1 MEKQSTRKF
10 LKLFVALVALF
21 LLGSSALLLSS
32 CKEEHTHDWGEGT
45 VSVQPTCTA
54 QGLKTF
60 ECSCGAVRTEP
71 IQATG
76 HSWVKEGEPVAPTC
90 SMEGYTLYECSVCG
104 ETKQDDKVPT
114 VGHDFQLVEEDSI
127 DATCTK
133 DGVEVYECSFCGTI
147 YEKTI
152 PASGEHEYD
161 KDHPYLVVEANCI
174 AGGYIQYRC
183 TKCGEIWTDPTSYT
197 PIGTHNYQVVE
208 DESHPA
214 TCTESGLKVYECE
227 FCGDR
232 YTDSQYTADNPKLGH
247 DWIENTDADEKEFW
261 GIDTSKPFTVTTST
275 GEKITYANLAE
286 AKADGWTVSTEA
298 MCSTDG
304 TLSRECDRCGEIE
317 TVTIKAPGHKLDK
330 TTAEAK
336 GWFVCLPQNDLTDV
350 DGKKYA
356 YICANGD
363 HCDAKVTID
372 AEGTTAHYVAPVDHN
387 YTKED
392 GTEVEWT
399 NNTATCTTAGKE
411 QRDCV
416 ECGETDYR
424 DVAALGHD
432 ANTKQMDG
440 TTPVL
445 ICDEDPA
452 LDGEEAG
459 LNALANVLMQKCNND
474 PVKYAEEFQELKGA
488 YTKYFVTDAS
498 KHDRGPAYY
507 CFRCHTFIE
516 AMEHEYVYAALEEG
530 KFDESDY
537 QKDENGK
544 PVEAEI
550 TEAEFTCQYVKVCK
564 NCGTTDG
571 KGDHG
576 EATTATCRSGSY
588 CTLCGEQR
596 GGQLYHKYVNMSD
609 ILDDENEANT
619 KVEGTDYTYGELR
632 TAYEKVVATQAWMTP
647 DAGQCDKPGKDVA
660 VCVTCLLDAADGAE
674 FDWAPKAVET
684 EDEFDSAIKV
694 TDNQSVSAYTY
705 EYDAKHSYVVA
716 YYTTDAKAWTD
727 GYVNANQHA
736 GRILWQN
743 TNCLFGYKVA
753 YICEDCNK
761 VYSNVPTLDNTTTND
776 DESKNNKP
784 GEYGYTDSNG
794 FILVADGTKVGD
806 ATVDYDVKLTTMPS
820 VDTHKADKHA
830 VYVNDNYK
838 TNGYLAPNCVDA
850 AMIPYFCANCGQKI
864 VVEYGDETAP
874 IEKTTF
880 TEGMSIDTTN
890 FNGDKIVTKNT
901 VADTDKN
908 PDPENHK
915 VDVKFAC
922 GTHCKAVDEDGNYV
936 CSALVA
942 YANSMAEP
950 EGTATELAAGSIYTL
965 DASHATVVVTYNLN
979 FDVKYLDDY
988 TLYVAEVGS
997 DAIVADSTNFKIDW
1011 TKASIVS
1018 NTDKASK
1025 CGASA
1030 EDDNGGNY
1038 TLPTAAPIAS
1048 VAEAQKDTLKGTYL
1062 VLKAADGTIYPIS
1075 GDFYIYNESNQTGD
1089 TNAINKGVN
1098 KVQVEQ
1104 NDIFFVG
1111 FGTVGRPAGL
1121 PVVAGDA
1128 ASLEVAFDSNPI
1140 ETTGTAENPVYT
1152 LTVDMAADKVI
1163 TLGETQKLSELI
1175 DQTRKVSEEGV
1186 ETVDKIVVNM
1196 NGSKITQSAVGSFTS
1211 TVDVTF
1217 VGGELEFTVDRGVVI
1232 SGSGDSAKKTS
1243 EASCMLVVA
1252 PEEGAK
1258 LTLDGMTITTEN
1270 TSAILVQQPNNVD
1283 PEGSSGGEVVIKNS
1297 KIVSGG
1303 SYGVGTNATA
1313 AVAEQD
1319 ELKITIENTDISFT
1333 TAEGADPVPQNALF
1347 VNVPSTVKVSG
1358 STFSANYLPV
1368 LVRGGDV
1375 TIASTKITLTDGY
1388 VDEEVEEKEFTSVVG
1403 GEIAISTIKNWAY
1416 GVTLQQYRMA
1426 GLWQTGIGVSR
1437 AVITIGNNS
1446 TTSYQYKT
1454 NVTLDENVQLINET
1468 LDAANVADRMPT
1480 VVIASYFAE
1489 NTYKDEAGKVQV
1501 MVNVTAEEEV
1511 LGTPEYCSNWIAGT
1525 VKVNDKVVTK

>member
-21 LLGSSALLLSS
+21 LLGASALLLAA
-32 CKEEHTHDWGEGT
+32 CKEEPEEPPHVHSYDNGT
-45 VSVQPTCTA
+45 VTVEATCNTD
-54 QGLKTF
+54 GVMTF
-60 ECSCGAVRTEP
+60 TCSCGDKYTQP
-71 IQATG
+71 IPATG
-76 HSWVKEGEPVAPTC
+76 DHKYVVVQTYPASCESDA
-90 SMEGYTLYECSVCG
+90 YDLLECSVCG
-104 ETKQDDKVPT
+104 NQIQEVKEGTKTQHEYELITNDPEYT
-114 VGHDFQLVEEDSI
+114 HE
-127 DATCTK
+127 ATCTQAAIRTYK
-133 DGVEVYECSFCGTI
+133 CKYCSVNRT
-147 YEKTI
+147 Y
-152 PASGEHEYD
+152 
-161 KDHPYLVVEANCI
+161 
-174 AGGYIQYRC
+174 
-183 TKCGEIWTDPTSYT
+183 KCKYCSVK
-197 PIGTHNYQVVE
+197 YQ
-208 DESHPA
+208 D
-214 TCTESGLKVYECE
+214 L
-227 FCGDR
+227 
-232 YTDSQYTADNPKLGH
+232 QYTMDNPKLGH
-247 DWIENTDADEKEFW
+247 LWKANTDAEETEFW
-261 GIDTSKPFTVTTST
+261 GITVDATKGFTVTTNT
-275 GEKITYANLAE
+275 GEKLTYENLAE

-298 MCSTDG
+298 TCSTDG
-304 TLSRECDRCGEIE
+304 TLTRVCDRCGETE

-330 TTAEAK
+330 DQATTNK
-336 GWFVCLPQNDLTDV
+336 WFVCLPQDNLTDV

-372 AEGTTAHYVAPVDHN
+372 AEGTTAHYVAPVAHN

-411 QRDCV
+411 QRNCV
-416 ECGETDYR
+416 ECGETAYR
-424 DVAALGHD
+424 DVAALEHD
-432 ANTKQMDG
+432 TNTVQMDG

-452 LDGEEAG
+452 LDGEGAG
-459 LNALANVLMQKCNND
+459 LNALAQVLMQKCNND
-474 PVKYAEEFQELKGA
+474 PVKYAEEYLKLSGA
-488 YTKYFVTDAS
+488 YTDYFVTNAAQH
-498 KHDRGPAYY
+498 KRGPAYY

-609 ILDDENEANT
+609 ILDTENEANT
-619 KVEGTDYTYGELR
+619 KVTGTDYTYGELR
-632 TAYEKVVATQAWMTP
+632 TAYEKVSATQAWMVP
-647 DAGQCDKPGKDVA
+647 DAGQCDEPGKDVA

-684 EDEFDSAIKV
+684 KDEFTNAIKV

-753 YICEDCNK
+753 YICEDCGK
-761 VYSNVPTLDNTTTND
+761 VYSNVPTLDVTGGD
-776 DESKNNKP
+776 DESAKNTDL
-784 GEYGYTDSNG
+784 GYGYTDENG
-794 FILVADGTKVGD
+794 FILVKDGTTVGNT
-806 ATVDYDVKLTTMPS
+806 TVDYDKNLTTMPS
-820 VDTHKADKHA
+820 VDTHKAENHA

-864 VVEYGDETAP
+864 VVEYGDDTAP
-874 IEKTTF
+874 IDKTILAEG
-880 TEGMSIDTTN
+880 TEITAASNKTN
-890 FNGDKIVTKNT
+890 FNGDPIVTKNT

-915 VDVKFAC
+915 VKDLFDC
-922 GTHCKAVDEDGNYV
+922 GTHCKAVDAEGNYV

-950 EGTATELAAGSIYTL
+950 AGSATELAAGSTYTL
-965 DASHATVVVTYNLN
+965 DAAHATVVVTYRLN
-979 FDVKYLDDY
+979 ADVKYLDDY

-997 DAIVADSTNFKIDW
+997 DAVVADGENFKIDW

-1025 CGASA
+1025 CGATA
-1030 EDDNGGNY
+1030 DTGEDNNY
-1038 TLPTAAPIAS
+1038 TLPKAAPEAS
-1048 VAEAQKDTLKGTYL
+1048 VAEAQKDSLKGTYL

-1075 GDFYIYNESNQTGD
+1075 GTFYIYTETNQSGETG
-1089 TNAINKGVN
+1089 AINLSGATAT
-1098 KVQVEQ
+1098 QVEQ
-1104 NDIFFVG
+1104 DDIFFVG
-1111 FGTVGRPAGL
+1111 FGDAGRPEGL

-1140 ETTGTAENPVYT
+1140 ENTGTTAAPVYT
-1152 LTVDMAADKVI
+1152 LTVDMAADKDI
-1163 TLGETQKLSELI
+1163 DLDDDKKLSDII
-1175 DQTRKVSEEGV
+1175 DQTRKDGENAL
-1186 ETVDKIVVNM
+1186 DKIVVNM
-1196 NGSKITQSAVGSFTS
+1196 NGSKITQSAAGPFQTS
-1211 TVDVTF
+1211 IDVTF
-1217 VGGELEFTVDRGVVI
+1217 KGGELEFSV
-1232 SGSGDSAKKTS
+1232 
-1243 EASCMLVVA
+1243 EANDDKITASTCMLVIA
-1252 PEEGAK
+1252 PQPTASLTLEDMTIKTTGGTSPIYIQQEYNTNPKGEGGAK
-1258 LTLDGMTITTEN
+1258 VIIKNCE
-1270 TSAILVQQPNNVD
+1270 IV
-1283 PEGSSGGEVVIKNS
+1283 SSGH
-1297 KIVSGG
+1297 
-1303 SYGVGTNATA
+1303 YGIGTNATNA
-1313 AVAEQD
+1313 KADNDKLE
-1319 ELKITIENTDISFT
+1319 ITIENTDVSFVT
-1333 TAEGADPVPQNALF
+1333 PEGEDPVVQNALF

-1375 TIASTKITLTDGY
+1375 TIESSTITLTDGY
-1388 VDEEVEEKEFTSVVG
+1388 VDEEVEEADFAGLGDSS
-1403 GEIAISTIKNWAY
+1403 ISTIKNWAY
-1416 GVTLQQYRMA
+1416 GLTLQQYRLS
-1426 GLWQTGIGVSR
+1426 GLWGTGLNVPK
-1437 AVITIGNNS
+1437 AVITIGNSNVKYDS
-1446 TTSYQYKT
+1446 EENKTGGYQYAT
-1454 NVTLDENVQLINET
+1454 TLTLKDDVVLINET
-1468 LDAANVADRMPT
+1468 EDNEDAAPKL
-1480 VVIASYFAE
+1480 VIGSYFNEDAW
-1489 NTYKDEAGKVQV
+1489 KDTDGTAKV
-1501 MVNVTAEEEV
+1501 MVTVTADDEV
-1511 LGTPEYCSNWIAGT
+1511 IGTPAYCSNWIAGT
-1525 VKVNDKVVTK
+1525 VNVNGTVVTK

>member
-1 MEKQSTRKF
+1 M
-10 LKLFVALVALF
+10 
-21 LLGSSALLLSS
+21 
-32 CKEEHTHDWGEGT
+32 
-45 VSVQPTCTA
+45 
-54 QGLKTF
+54 
-60 ECSCGAVRTEP
+60 
-71 IQATG
+71 
-76 HSWVKEGEPVAPTC
+76 
-90 SMEGYTLYECSVCG
+90 
-104 ETKQDDKVPT
+104 
-114 VGHDFQLVEEDSI
+114 
-127 DATCTK
+127 
-133 DGVEVYECSFCGTI
+133 
-147 YEKTI
+147 
-152 PASGEHEYD
+152 
-161 KDHPYLVVEANCI
+161 
-174 AGGYIQYRC
+174 
-183 TKCGEIWTDPTSYT
+183 
-197 PIGTHNYQVVE
+197 
-208 DESHPA
+208 
-214 TCTESGLKVYECE
+214 
-227 FCGDR
+227 
-232 YTDSQYTADNPKLGH
+232 DNPKLGH
-247 DWIENTDADEKEFW
+247 LWKANTDADEKEFW

-286 AKADGWTVSTEA
+286 AKADGWSVSTEA

-304 TLSRECDRCGEIE
+304 TLSRKCDRCGETE
-317 TVTIKAPGHKLDK
+317 TVTIEAPGHKLDETQATNNK
-330 TTAEAK
+330 
-336 GWFVCLPQNDLTDV
+336 WFVCKAQDNLTDV

-372 AEGTTAHYVAPVDHN
+372 AEGTTAHYVAPVAHN
-387 YTKED
+387 YINED

-424 DVAALGHD
+424 DVAALKHD
-432 ANTKQMDG
+432 TNTVQMDG

-452 LDGEEAG
+452 LDGKEAG
-459 LNALANVLMQKCNND
+459 LNALATVLMQKCDND
-474 PVKYAEEFQELKGA
+474 PVKYAEEFTKLSDA
-488 YTKYFVTDAS
+488 YTKYFVTDAAQH
-498 KHDRGPAYY
+498 KRGPAYY

-609 ILDDENEANT
+609 ILDDENEANS
-619 KVEGTDYTYGELR
+619 KVDGTDYTYGELR
-632 TAYEKVVATQAWMTP
+632 TAYEKVSATQAWMTP

-660 VCVTCLLDAADGAE
+660 VCITCLLDAADGAE

-684 EDEFDSAIKV
+684 EDEFDDAIEA
-694 TDNQSVSAYTY
+694 TNNQSVSAYTY

-784 GEYGYTDSNG
+784 GEHGYTDSNG
-794 FILVADGTKVGD
+794 FILDVDGQNMTSG
-806 ATVDYDVKLTTMPS
+806 LTTMPS

-864 VVEYGDETAP
+864 VVEYGDTTAP
-874 IEKTTF
+874 IDKTILAENTPITAKDEK
-880 TEGMSIDTTN
+880 TN
-890 FNGDKIVTKNT
+890 FNGDPIVTKNT
-901 VADTDKN
+901 VADPDKK

-915 VDVKFAC
+915 VNDLFAC

-942 YANSMAEP
+942 YANSMTKPA
-950 EGTATELAAGSIYTL
+950 GTATELAAGSTYTL
-965 DASHATVVVTYNLN
+965 DAAHATVVVTYNLN

-997 DAIVADSTNFKIDW
+997 DAVVADGANFKIDW

-1030 EDDNGGNY
+1030 DEGDEGNY
-1038 TLPTAAPIAS
+1038 TLPKKAPKASAADVDS
-1048 VAEAQKDTLKGTYL
+1048 LKGTYL

-1075 GDFYIYNESNQTGD
+1075 GDFYIYNESNQTGA
-1089 TNAINKGVN
+1089 TNAINNGVE

-1111 FGTVGRPAGL
+1111 FGESGRPAGL

-1140 ETTGTAENPVYT
+1140 EKTGTAEKPVYT

-1163 TLGETQKLSELI
+1163 DLEDKTLSDII
-1175 DQTRKVSEEGV
+1175 DQTRMDGV
-1186 ETVDKIVVNM
+1186 NALDKIVVNM

-1217 VGGELEFTVDRGVVI
+1217 VGGELEFTVGREVQIPGTDPI
-1232 SGSGDSAKKTS
+1232 KTTS
-1243 EASCMLVVA
+1243 EATCMLVVA

-1313 AVAEQD
+1313 AVANQD

-1480 VVIASYFAE
+1480 VVIASYFADS
-1489 NTYKDEAGKVQV
+1489 TYKDAAGKAQV

-1511 LGTPEYCSNWIAGT
+1511 LGTPAYCSNWIAGT
-1525 VKVNDKVVTK
+1525 VMVNDKVVTK

>member
-21 LLGSSALLLSS
+21 LLGASALLLAA
-32 CKEEHTHDWGEGT
+32 CKEEPEEPPHVHSYDNGT
-45 VSVQPTCTA
+45 VTVEATCNTD
-54 QGLKTF
+54 GVMTF
-60 ECSCGAVRTEP
+60 TCSCGDKYTQP
-71 IQATG
+71 IPATG
-76 HSWVKEGEPVAPTC
+76 DHKYVVVQTYPASCESDA
-90 SMEGYTLYECSVCG
+90 YDLLECSVCHDQKQEVKEG
-104 ETKQDDKVPT
+104 TKTQHEYELITDDPEYT
-114 VGHDFQLVEEDSI
+114 HE
-127 DATCTK
+127 ATCTQAAIRTYK
-133 DGVEVYECSFCGTI
+133 CKYCSV
-147 YEKTI
+147 K
-152 PASGEHEYD
+152 
-161 KDHPYLVVEANCI
+161 
-174 AGGYIQYRC
+174 
-183 TKCGEIWTDPTSYT
+183 
-197 PIGTHNYQVVE
+197 YQ
-208 DESHPA
+208 DA
-214 TCTESGLKVYECE
+214 
-227 FCGDR
+227 
-232 YTDSQYTADNPKLGH
+232 QYTMDHPKLGH
-247 DWIENTDADEKEFW
+247 AWKANTDADEKEFW
-261 GIDTSKPFTVTTST
+261 GIDTSKKFTVTTST
-275 GEKITYANLAE
+275 GEKLTYENLAE

-304 TLSRECDRCGEIE
+304 TLSRVCDRCGETE
-317 TVTIKAPGHKLDK
+317 TVTIEAPGHKLDETIAATNK
-330 TTAEAK
+330 
-336 GWFVCLPQNDLTDV
+336 WFVCKAQDNLTDV
-350 DGKKYA
+350 DGNKYA

-372 AEGTTAHYVAPVDHN
+372 AEGTTAHYVAPVAHN
-387 YTKED
+387 YINED

-411 QRDCV
+411 QRNCV
-416 ECGETDYR
+416 ECGEPDYR

-432 ANTKQMDG
+432 KNTVQMDG
-440 TTPVL
+440 KTPVL

-452 LDGEEAG
+452 LDGEDAG
-459 LNALANVLMQKCNND
+459 LNALASVLMQKCDND
-474 PVKYAEEFQELKGA
+474 PVKYAKEYTELSKA
-488 YTKYFVTDAS
+488 YTKYFETDAAQH
-498 KHDRGPAYY
+498 KRGPAYY
-507 CFRCHTFIE
+507 CFRCYTFIE
-516 AMEHEYVYAALEEG
+516 AMDHEFVYAALEEG

-544 PVEAEI
+544 PVEADI

-609 ILDDENEANT
+609 ILDTENEANS
-619 KVEGTDYTYGELR
+619 KVEGTNYTYGELR
-632 TAYEKVVATQAWMTP
+632 TAYEKVSATQAWMTP

-684 EDEFDSAIKV
+684 EKEFDEAIKV
-694 TDNQSVSAYTY
+694 ANNQSVSAYTY

-761 VYSNVPTLDNTTTND
+761 VYSNVPALDNTTTND

-784 GEYGYTDSNG
+784 GEYGYTDENG

-806 ATVDYDVKLTTMPS
+806 TTVDYDVKLTTMPS
-820 VDTHKADKHA
+820 VDTHKAEKHA

-864 VVEYGDETAP
+864 VVEYGDDTAP
-874 IEKTTF
+874 IDKTVLA
-880 TEGMSIDTTN
+880 EGTPITAESETTN
-890 FNGDKIVTKNT
+890 FNGDPIVTKNT
-901 VADTDKN
+901 VAEPDKN
-908 PDPENHK
+908 PDTENHK
-915 VDVKFAC
+915 VKEHFAC

-936 CSALVA
+936 CGALVA
-942 YANSMAEP
+942 YVNSAESLTDDNVITSVDP
-950 EGTATELAAGSIYTL
+950 DGTYKDYATDAA
-965 DASHATVVVTYNLN
+965 HATVKVEYRLN
-979 FDVKYLDDY
+979 YDVKYLDDY

-997 DAIVADSTNFKIDW
+997 DAVVADGAKFKIDW

-1018 NTDKASK
+1018 NVDKASK

-1030 EDDNGGNY
+1030 DEDENGNY
-1038 TLPTAAPIAS
+1038 TLPKKAPTAS
-1048 VAEAQKDTLKGTYL
+1048 VEENQKNSLKGTYL

-1075 GDFYIYNESNQTGD
+1075 GTFYIYNESNQTGS
-1089 TNAINKGVN
+1089 TSAINTGAE

-1104 NDIFFVG
+1104 DDIFFVG
-1111 FGTVGRPAGL
+1111 FENGRPEGL

-1128 ASLEVAFDSNPI
+1128 ASLVTAFESNPI
-1140 ETTGTAENPVYT
+1140 KNTGTAEKPVYT
-1152 LTVDMAADKVI
+1152 LTVDMAADKVV
-1163 TLGETQKLSELI
+1163 TLDDNQTLSGI
-1175 DQTRKVSEEGV
+1175 INQTRTDGENAL
-1186 ETVDKIVVNM
+1186 DKIVVNM

-1217 VGGELEFTVDRGVVI
+1217 VGGELEFTVDRGLVI
-1232 SGSGDSAKKTS
+1232 PGTDPVKKTS

-1252 PEEGAK
+1252 PQEGAK

-1270 TSAILVQQPNNVD
+1270 TSAILVQQPNNVS
-1283 PEGSSGGEVVIKNS
+1283 PASTSGGEVVIKNS

-1303 SYGVGTNATA
+1303 SYGVGTNATK
-1313 AVAEQD
+1313 AVAAQD
-1319 ELKITIENTDISFT
+1319 KLKITIENTDISFT
-1333 TAEGADPVPQNALF
+1333 TAEGVDPVPQNALF
-1347 VNVPSTVKVSG
+1347 VNVPSTVKVRG

-1375 TIASTKITLTDGY
+1375 TIESSTITLTDGY
-1388 VDEEVEEKEFTSVVG
+1388 ANETVEEKEFTSVVG
-1403 GEIAISTIKNWAY
+1403 GETAISDIKNWAD
-1416 GVTLQQYRMA
+1416 GLTLQQYRMA

-1454 NVTLDENVQLINET
+1454 NVTLGENVVLVNET

-1480 VVIASYFAE
+1480 VVIASYFDGD
-1489 NTYKDEAGKVQV
+1489 TYKVDGKVQV

-1525 VKVNDKVVTK
+1525 VKVNGKVVTK

>member
-76 HSWVKEGEPVAPTC
+76 HKWEQKGEPVEPTC
-90 SMEGYTLYECSVCG
+90 KDEGYTLYECSACG
-104 ETKQDDKVPT
+104 ETEQRDVKPT
-114 VGHDFQLVEEDSI
+114 TKHDFQLVEEV
-127 DATCTK
+127 APTCTK
-133 DGVEVYECSFCGTI
+133 DGAEVYECSYCGTV
-147 YEKTI
+147 YQKTI
-152 PASGEHEYD
+152 AASGEHEYD

-183 TKCGEIWTDPTSYT
+183 SKCGEIWTDPTSYT

-208 DESHPA
+208 DQSHPA
-214 TCTESGLKVYECE
+214 TCTESGVKVYECE

-232 YTDSQYTADNPKLGH
+232 YTDNQYTADNPKLGH
-247 DWIENTDADEKEFW
+247 AWKANTDEEEFW
-261 GIDTSKPFTVTTST
+261 GIDTSKKFTVTTST
-275 GEKITYANLAE
+275 GEKLTYENLAE

-304 TLSRECDRCGEIE
+304 TLTRKCDRCGEEE

-330 TTAEAK
+330 TAAETN
-336 GWFVCLPQNDLTDV
+336 GWFVCLPQNALTDV
-350 DGKKYA
+350 DGNKYA

-363 HCDAKVTID
+363 HCDAEVKID
-372 AEGTTAHYVAPVDHN
+372 AEGTTAHYVAAVAHKLGN
-387 YTKED
+387 YTASQSSEYPA
-392 GTEVEWT
+392 
-399 NNTATCTTAGKE
+399 ATCEKE
-411 QRDCV
+411 GYEQATCSVCKHV
-416 ECGETDYR
+416 EYR
-424 DVAALGHD
+424 EADALGHD
-432 ANTKQMDG
+432 ANTVQMDG

-452 LDGEEAG
+452 LDGKDAG
-459 LNALANVLMQKCNND
+459 LSALAVVLMQKCDND
-474 PVKYAEEFQELKGA
+474 PVKYSQEYTKLSNA
-488 YTKYFVTDAS
+488 YTKYFVTDAAQH
-498 KHDRGPAYY
+498 KRGPAYY

-516 AMEHEYVYAALEEG
+516 AMDHEFVYAALEEG

-544 PVEAEI
+544 PVEANI

-609 ILDDENEANT
+609 ILDTENEANT

-632 TAYEKVVATQAWMTP
+632 TAYEKVSATQAWMTP

-684 EDEFDSAIKV
+684 EDEFNNAIKV
-694 TDNQSVSAYTY
+694 ADNQSVSAYTY

-753 YICEDCNK
+753 YICEDCGE
-761 VYSNVPTLDNTTTND
+761 VYKNVPTLDVTGGT
-776 DESKNNKP
+776 DESANNTDL
-784 GEYGYTDSNG
+784 GHGYTDENG
-794 FILVADGTKVGD
+794 FILVADGTQVGD
-806 ATVDYDVKLTTMPS
+806 ATVDYDKNLTTMPS

-864 VVEYGDETAP
+864 VVEYGDTTAP
-874 IEKTTF
+874 IEKTTYP
-880 TEGMSIDTTN
+880 EGTAITKESNTTN
-890 FNGDKIVTKNT
+890 FNGDPIVTQNT
-901 VADTDKN
+901 VATTDKN

-915 VDVKFAC
+915 VKDLFAC
-922 GTHCKAVDEDGNYV
+922 GTHCKAVDEDGNFV
-936 CSALVA
+936 CSALVD
-942 YANSMAEP
+942 YANSMSEP
-950 EGTATELAAGSIYTL
+950 EGTATKLAAGSTYTL
-965 DASHATVVVTYNLN
+965 DAAHATVVVTYNLN

-997 DAIVADSTNFKIDW
+997 DAVVADGAKFKIDW

-1030 EDDNGGNY
+1030 DEGDEGNY
-1038 TLPTAAPIAS
+1038 TLPKAAPTAS
-1048 VAEAQKDTLKGTYL
+1048 VADTQKDSLKGTYL

-1089 TNAINKGVN
+1089 TNAINNGVE

-1104 NDIFFVG
+1104 DDIFFVG
-1111 FGTVGRPAGL
+1111 FENGRPEGL

-1128 ASLEVAFDSNPI
+1128 ASLETAFESNPI
-1140 ETTGTAENPVYT
+1140 KNTGTAEKPVYT
-1152 LTVDMAADKVI
+1152 LTVDMAANKVV
-1163 TLGETQKLSELI
+1163 TLDDDQKLSNII
-1175 DQTRKVSEEGV
+1175 DQTRKVTEEGD

-1217 VGGELEFTVDRGVVI
+1217 VGGELEFTVDRGVAI
-1232 SGSGDSAKKTS
+1232 DPDTDPDKKTS
-1243 EASCMLVVA
+1243 EATCMLVVA
-1252 PEEGAK
+1252 PQEGAK

-1270 TSAILVQQPNNVD
+1270 TSAILVQQPNNTS
-1283 PEGSSGGEVVIKNS
+1283 PKGTSGGEVVIKNS

-1303 SYGVGTNATA
+1303 SYGVGTNATK
-1313 AVAEQD
+1313 AVAAQD
-1319 ELKITIENTDISFT
+1319 KLKITIENTDISFT
-1333 TAEGADPVPQNALF
+1333 TAEDADPVPQNALF
-1347 VNVPSTVKVSG
+1347 VNVPSTVKVTG

-1375 TIASTKITLTDGY
+1375 TIASTTITLTDGY
-1388 VDEEVEEKEFTSVVG
+1388 ANETVAKDDFTSVVG
-1403 GEIAISTIKNWAY
+1403 GETAISDIKNWADNL
-1416 GVTLQQYRMA
+1416 TIQQYRMA
-1426 GLWQTGIGVSR
+1426 GLWKTGIAVSR

-1454 NVTLDENVQLINET
+1454 NVTLGEDVVLVNET

-1489 NTYKDEAGKVQV
+1489 DTYKDEAGKTQV
-1501 MVNVTAEEEV
+1501 MVTVTAEEEV
-1511 LGTPEYCSNWIAGT
+1511 LGTPAYCSNWIAGT
-1525 VKVNDKVVTK
+1525 VEVNGKVVTK

>member
-1 MEKQSTRKF
+1 MEKQSTSKF

-21 LLGSSALLLSS
+21 LLGASALLLAA
-32 CKEEHTHDWGEGT
+32 CQDEPAPEEPHVHSFTEEVT
-45 VSVQPTCTA
+45 LQPTCNA
-54 QGLKTF
+54 QGSKTF
-60 ECSCGAVRTEP
+60 TCSCGYKYSEP
-71 IQATG
+71 IAATG
-76 HSWVKEGEPVAPTC
+76 DHQWEDVK
-90 SMEGYTLYECSVCG
+90 
-104 ETKQDDKVPT
+104 
-114 VGHDFQLVEEDSI
+114 
-127 DATCTK
+127 
-133 DGVEVYECSFCGTI
+133 VY
-147 YEKTI
+147 
-152 PASGEHEYD
+152 PASCESEGWTVRQCKTCGLQQDYNFTQIRGHKYA
-161 KDHPYLVVEANCI
+161 LN
-174 AGGYIQYRC
+174 
-183 TKCGEIWTDPTSYT
+183 TK
-197 PIGTHNYQVVE
+197 
-208 DESHPA
+208 ESHPA
-214 TCTESGLKVYECE
+214 TCTQAGVEIWDCE
-227 FCGDR
+227 YCGDR
-232 YTDSQYTADNPKLGH
+232 YIDAQYTADNQATGH
-247 DWIENTDADEKEFW
+247 AWKANTDEEETEFW
-261 GIDTSKPFTVTTST
+261 GVVDAANKEFTVTTST
-275 GEKITYANLAE
+275 GEKLTYENLAE

-304 TLSRECDRCGEIE
+304 TLSRECSVCGETE
-317 TVTIKAPGHKLDK
+317 TVTIKAPGHKIADADK
-330 TTAEAK
+330 TTH
-336 GWFVCLPQNDLTDV
+336 FVCKAQDNLTDV

-372 AEGTTAHYVAPVDHN
+372 AEGTTAHYVAPVAHN
-387 YTKED
+387 YIKED

-399 NNTATCTTAGKE
+399 NNTATCTMAGKE
-411 QRDCV
+411 QRNCV
-416 ECGETDYR
+416 VCNETAYR
-424 DVAALGHD
+424 DVAALEHD
-432 ANTKQMDG
+432 TNTVQMDG

-452 LDGEEAG
+452 LNGDTAG
-459 LNALANVLMQKCNND
+459 LNALAEVLMEKCDND
-474 PVKYAEEFQELKGA
+474 PVKYAKEFQDLKEA
-488 YTKYFVTDAS
+488 YKKYFETDAS

-516 AMEHEYVYAALEEG
+516 AMDHEFVYAALEEG

-544 PVEAEI
+544 PVEANI

-609 ILDDENEANT
+609 ILDTKNEANS
-619 KVEGTDYTYGELR
+619 KVGNTDYTYGELR
-632 TAYEKVVATQAWMTP
+632 TAYEKVSATQAWMTP

-684 EDEFDSAIKV
+684 EDEFDQAIEA
-694 TDNQSVSAYTY
+694 DNNQSVSAYTY

-784 GEYGYTDSNG
+784 GEYGYTDENG
-794 FILVADGTKVGD
+794 FILVADGTKVGVT
-806 ATVDYDVKLTTMPS
+806 TVDYDVKLTTMPS
-820 VDTHKADKHA
+820 VDTHKEGKHA

-864 VVEYGDETAP
+864 VVEYGDTTALIET
-874 IEKTTF
+874 ETYK
-880 TEGMSIDTTN
+880 EGEEITKEDNETN
-890 FNGDKIVTKNT
+890 FNGDPIVTKNT
-901 VADTDKN
+901 VADTDKK

-915 VDVKFAC
+915 VQDLFAC
-922 GTHCKAVDEDGNYV
+922 GTHCKAVDAKGNYV
-936 CSALVA
+936 CSAFGKGYDSV
-942 YANSMAEP
+942 
-950 EGTATELAAGSIYTL
+950 AAGVAAIGTE
-965 DASHATVVVTYNLN
+965 DADHATVNVEYRLN

-997 DAIVADSTNFKIDW
+997 DAVVADGEEFKIDW

-1018 NTDKASK
+1018 NIDKASK

-1030 EDDNGGNY
+1030 EEDGDGNY
-1038 TLPTAAPIAS
+1038 TLPTAAPTAS
-1048 VAEAQKDTLKGTYL
+1048 VSNENSLKGTYL

-1075 GDFYIYNESNQTGD
+1075 GTFYIFNESNQSASTS
-1089 TNAINKGVN
+1089 AINQSGVK

-1104 NDIFFVG
+1104 SDIFFVG
-1111 FGTVGRPAGL
+1111 FGTAGRPGGL

-1128 ASLEVAFDSNPI
+1128 ASLEAAFDSNPI
-1140 ETTGTAENPVYT
+1140 KNTGTAEKPVYT

-1163 TLGETQKLSELI
+1163 TLGEKQTLSDI
-1175 DQTRKVSEEGV
+1175 IVQTREVSEESV

-1217 VGGELEFTVDRGVVI
+1217 VGGELEFTVDRDVVI
-1232 SGSGDSAKKTS
+1232 PGTDPVKKTS

-1252 PEEGAK
+1252 PQEGAK
-1258 LTLDGMTITTEN
+1258 LTLDNMTITTEN

-1283 PEGSSGGEVVIKNS
+1283 PAGSSGGEVVIKNS

-1303 SYGVGTNATA
+1303 SYGVGTNATKA
-1313 AVAEQD
+1313 DAEVD
-1319 ELKITIENTDISFT
+1319 VLKITIENTDISFT
-1333 TAEGADPVPQNALF
+1333 TAEGVDPVPQNALF
-1347 VNVPSTVKVSG
+1347 VNVPSTVKVKG

-1375 TIASTKITLTDGY
+1375 TIESTTITLTDGY
-1388 VDEEVEEKEFTSVVG
+1388 ANETVEKDDFTSVVG
-1403 GEIAISTIKNWAY
+1403 GETAISDIKNWAD
-1416 GVTLQQYRMA
+1416 GLTLQQYRMA
-1426 GLWQTGIGVSR
+1426 GLWKTGIAVSR

-1454 NVTLDENVQLINET
+1454 NVTLGENVVLVNET
-1468 LDAANVADRMPT
+1468 LDAANEADRMPT
-1480 VVIASYFAE
+1480 VVIASNFAE
-1489 NTYKDEAGKVQV
+1489 STYTVDGKVQV

-1525 VKVNDKVVTK
+1525 VMVNNKLVTK